1 MTHIF
6 SLICLLSVLITAC
19 STLSDDA
26 LPTRA
31 QMPSGVN
38 TLAAQQISVA
48 TPSDVESVRLLDY
61 WVTETSLL
69 SPSKERDVWQF
80 VGGRGDIVT
89 LRVIGYNI
97 LPSMVLQDPD
107 GTVLMEGTNF
117 QAQLETDG
125 VFTVEVNL
133 YQAGDGSYDIGLGY
147 ADRPNP
153 NNYTPTPRPQLVGV
167 PTPTPPYNDIGT
179 YVGNLKEDIPTGSI
193 LSEGVN
199 EHVYTF
205 EGTIGEFVNISME
218 RVSGD
223 VDPFLTLYTPDI
235 EVVAV
240 DDNTG
245 SSRNAELRNIKLLED
260 GLYSVQ
266 ATGTDSTFGTY
277 SLILSRGGI
286 QLPTEES
293 LIAESTTTQIPL
305 IPTLGPALNGN
316 RLQNNAPVLGS
327 LDEGDF
333 SQFSIYAVE
342 GELFT
347 LGIKPVGESPLRA
360 QIEIYGPEGD
370 LVIYTNASESNSGGQ
385 TIVPA
390 YTTPLTGAYIILLS
404 GEDGTGGDYVI
415 SYGSGYTNETIVRGE
430 PPPNTRAEG
439 NLQRKAILDEWHI
452 QLQVGDVVNIAVS
465 NAGGAFDPYVELR
478 TWDGQLLAG
487 DNDSGG
493 GTAALI
499 QSAEIYETNT
509 YRIQIRDAS
518 PQQNMGRYTLIW
530 RYINVAPTATPIPE
544 FSTLMS
550 LDDEIILDTYQFYV
564 FRGLARQKVRIRVE
578 PKPGEVLDPV
588 AVLLD
593 PSGNE
598 IAQADDSN
606 GTLNPIIELTLPEDG
621 SYTVRVNGYL
631 TSGRF
636 DLYVE
641 QLFHE

>member
-1 MTHIF
+1 MNRRPLFIF
-6 SLICLLSVLITAC
+6 VFAFLITAC
-19 STLSDDA
+19 SATSGDA

-31 QMPSGVN
+31 ELPSGVI
-38 TLAAQQISVA
+38 TVAAQQITVA
-48 TPSDVESVRLLDY
+48 PPSELESVRLLDY

-80 VGGRGDIVT
+80 VGGRGDIIT

-97 LPSMVLQDPD
+97 VPSMILQDPD
-107 GTVLMEGTNF
+107 GKVLMEGTNF

-179 YVGNLKEDIPTGSI
+179 YVGNLNEDAPTGSI
-193 LSEGVN
+193 LSEGAN
-199 EHVYTF
+199 QHVYTF
-205 EGTIGEFVNISME
+205 EGKAGELVNITME
-218 RVSGD
+218 RISGD
-223 VDPFLTLYTPDI
+223 VDPFLTLFTPDI
-235 EVVAV
+235 EIVAI
-240 DDNTG
+240 DDNAG
-245 SSRNAELRNIKLLED
+245 SGRNAELRNIKLLED

-266 ATGTDSTFGTY
+266 ATGTDNTYGTY
-277 SLILSRGGI
+277 SLAMSRGGI
-286 QLPTEES
+286 QLPIEES
-293 LIAESTTTQIPL
+293 LVAEPTATQIPL

-316 RLQNNAPVLGS
+316 RLQNNAPVLGQ
-327 LDEGDF
+327 LEEGDF
-333 SQFSIYAVE
+333 AQFSIYAVE

-347 LGIKPVGESPLRA
+347 LGIKPIGESPLRA
-360 QIEIYGPEGD
+360 QIEMYGPEGD
-370 LVIYTNASESNSGGQ
+370 LAIITNATESNSGGQ

-390 YTTPLTGAYIILLS
+390 FTAPLTGAYIILLS

-415 SYGSGYTNETIVRGE
+415 SYGSGYTNETVVRGE

-439 NLQRKAILDEWHI
+439 NLQRRAVLDEWHI
-452 QLQVGDVVNIAVS
+452 QLQAGDIINIAVS
-465 NAGGAFDPYVELR
+465 NAAGTFDPYVELR
-478 TWDGQLLAG
+478 TWDGQLVTG
-487 DNDSGG
+487 DDNSGG

-499 QSAEIYETNT
+499 QSAEVFETNT
-509 YRIQIRDAS
+509 YRIQIRDATTA
-518 PQQNMGRYTLIW
+518 QNTGQYTLIW
-530 RYINVAPTATPIPE
+530 RYINVAPTATPIPK
-544 FSTLMS
+544 FSILMS
-550 LDDEIILDTYQFYV
+550 LDDVIEVDTYQFYV
-564 FRGLARQKVRIRVE
+564 FRGLAHQKVRIRVE
-578 PKPGEVLDPV
+578 PKAGEELDPV

-593 PSGNE
+593 PSGNQ

-606 GTLNPIIELTLPEDG
+606 GTLNPVIELTLPEDG

-631 TSGRF
+631 TGGEF

-641 QLFHE
+641 QLFND